1 MRLLLTAIF
10 LLTAT
15 QAFSEIRQAV
25 CTVTFSKKLNFHSS
39 NSNWSPPVAVPIG
52 TRMTI
57 QYDEDTVVLT
67 HDTPRGFSREEFTV
81 IYKGIGS
88 LRSVNAQEFSTKI
101 LTVNDPHCAWSR
113 GVGTYKGEH
122 RDISIYEVGHHAK
135 LTTASCP
142 CANLD

>member
-1 MRLLLTAIF
+1 MRLLIPAIF

-15 QAFSEIRQAV
+15 QAFSEIRQGV
-25 CTVTFSKKLNFHSS
+25 CTVTSSKTLNFST
-39 NSNWSPPVAVPIG
+39 SNWFPSEAIPVG

-57 QYDEDTVVLT
+57 LYDEDTVVIN
-67 HDTPRGFSREEFTV
+67 RGDAREEFTV